1 MYGINENTRDR
12 RYAKPKTRFTL
23 YCNAI
28 IVFIVVVISPRGKC
42 MPMGS
47 RKMSQQRMNENVR
60 YYDVSTLER
69 SPLFPSRYKKFA
81 IVLVII
87 AAIVGIAGFLIYN
100 YVVLQA
106 PARTQAAVEEALSQ
120 DVQADYPYLQSY
132 IGWNAD
138 EVVADLDARGISHFE
153 IPSTDPTG
161 NTYMLFH
168 APSTLSVD
176 DAKTYYEK
184 GISKVEPPQ
193 AAQLL
198 NGGWELSISSDS
210 SSGIRVRYA
219 DFTSGSIDSA
229 IANALSMQ
237 GLADSEMKEAGT
249 DTSGNTY
256 QTGILEID
264 EEEYIWRISALKL
277 SDVYSVDLADD
288 AVYVGVRIYKE

>member
-12 RYAKPKTRFTL
+12 RYAKAKTRFTL
-23 YCNAI
+23 SCNAI

-42 MPMGS
+42 IPMGS

-81 IVLVII
+81 FVLVII

-100 YVVLQA
+100 YVVLEA
-106 PARTQAAVEEALSQ
+106 PTRTQAAVEEALSQ

-193 AAQLL
+193 AARLL